1 MTKRIRTFWESIDE
15 ASLQGNLGIPGEGG
29 PEDKGRKYLSDV
41 EARAQARNQE
51 LMRTH
56 GRDMGNFMG
65 LVGRARQI
73 QRGKEAELEKLA
85 EKIIRLLYDDILDGV
100 ELDIKFP
107 KDQAIQKMMQD
118 VPEKSDEPPALKELK
133 DKGIISEIQK
143 RKIGNNIIQGEAKNV
158 KKALA
163 LQETLEGF
171 VKIFG
176 DVNVANEYRTLLLK
190 ISDIAGI
197 FDWQIPMEVQLQMWT
212 QDKSGFSGSVK
223 VEWESPKKEEDED
236 LSKKILDDLANSDET
251 PEDTKELFDEIT
263 PTVHALGTDFSMLIH
278 ETVKGIMEL
287 ILANTIPDDEET
299 AETVIMNTDSL
310 ADEIEDLRYGPEIAA
325 DLRDFINEFKEI
337 DTIANLREKVF
348 GKMMLMP
355 APDFLKLM
363 YSILNQEASAK
374 SKVQSIID
382 EISEEESEYRK
393 QLMNWELGQSG
404 EEPDEDSEEIA
415 QIKAA
420 AQAPVEEEPEEMDY
434 SKLPQREIEKMIDK
448 ALDDKD
454 YDKAR
459 ELSTYLKESK
469 RHEAHGKIHLN
480 EGYPSNRR
488 K

>member
-1 MTKRIRTFWESIDE
+1 
-15 ASLQGNLGIPGEGG
+15 
-29 PEDKGRKYLSDV
+29 
-41 EARAQARNQE
+41 
-51 LMRTH
+51 
-56 GRDMGNFMG
+56 
-65 LVGRARQI
+65 
-73 QRGKEAELEKLA
+73 
-85 EKIIRLLYDDILDGV
+85 
-100 ELDIKFP
+100 
-107 KDQAIQKMMQD
+107 
-118 VPEKSDEPPALKELK
+118 
-133 DKGIISEIQK
+133 
-143 RKIGNNIIQGEAKNV
+143 
-158 KKALA
+158 
-163 LQETLEGF
+163 
-171 VKIFG
+171 
-176 DVNVANEYRTLLLK
+176 
-190 ISDIAGI
+190 
-197 FDWQIPMEVQLQMWT
+197 MWT

-469 RHEAHGKIHLN
+469 RQEAHDKIHLN

-488 K
+488 R

>member
-1 MTKRIRTFWESIDE
+1 MTKRVKSFWESIDE

-29 PEDKGRKYLSDV
+29 PEDKGRKYLSGV

-85 EKIIRLLYDDILDGV
+85 EKIIRLLYADILDGV

-107 KDQAIQKMMQD
+107 KDQEIQKMMQK
-118 VPEKSDEPPALKELK
+118 VPGEPDLPALKELK

-176 DVNVANEYRTLLLK
+176 DVNVANEYRSLLLK
-190 ISDIAGI
+190 ISDIAGV

-236 LSKKILDDLANSDET
+236 LSKKILN
-251 PEDTKELFDEIT
+251 
-263 PTVHALGTDFSMLIH
+263 
-278 ETVKGIMEL
+278 
-287 ILANTIPDDEET
+287 
-299 AETVIMNTDSL
+299 
-310 ADEIEDLRYGPEIAA
+310 
-325 DLRDFINEFKEI
+325 I
-337 DTIANLREKVF
+337 DAISF
-348 GKMMLMP
+348 WGKL
-355 APDFLKLM
+355 
-363 YSILNQEASAK
+363 
-374 SKVQSIID
+374 V
-382 EISEEESEYRK
+382 
-393 QLMNWELGQSG
+393 
-404 EEPDEDSEEIA
+404 
-415 QIKAA
+415 
-420 AQAPVEEEPEEMDY
+420 
-434 SKLPQREIEKMIDK
+434 
-448 ALDDKD
+448 
-454 YDKAR
+454 
-459 ELSTYLKESK
+459 
-469 RHEAHGKIHLN
+469 
-480 EGYPSNRR
+480 
-488 K
+488 